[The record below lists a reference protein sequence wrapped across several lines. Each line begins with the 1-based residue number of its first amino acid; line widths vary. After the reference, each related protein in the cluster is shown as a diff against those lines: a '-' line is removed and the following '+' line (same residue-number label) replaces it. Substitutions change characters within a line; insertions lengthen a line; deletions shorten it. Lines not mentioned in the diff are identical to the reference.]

1 MQAAL
6 DHSLPVSMPHD
17 VGSLGFDAPLWVG
30 LGIVGLWSALDAF
43 AERAGIPI
51 TKCAA
56 CDGPNCLSSRLT
68 STGKLSV
75 ADERALKELEDVRHL
90 FAHNY
95 AGRADGANISLTA
108 AHLRYY
114 AGQSR
119 EIIGKLP

>member
-1 MQAAL
+1 M
-6 DHSLPVSMPHD
+6 
-17 VGSLGFDAPLWVG
+17 
-30 LGIVGLWSALDAF
+30 
-43 AERAGIPI
+43 
-51 TKCAA
+51 
-56 CDGPNCLSSRLT
+56 SSRLT

-95 AGRADGANISLTA
+95 ARRADGAYFTKKNGKKRKRHVLDSGVSMSLSSGAMFDGANISLIA